1 MGEQVKQRTCAYP
14 DTVDSTKSCEFTS
27 DSMDELK
34 MHERAKHNGPKEITN
49 VIKETTEAKVK
60 EEVAKKISEL
70 SAMAEQLRCP

>member
-1 MGEQVKQRTCAYP
+1 
-14 DTVDSTKSCEFTS
+14 
-27 DSMDELK
+27 MDELK
-34 MHERAKHNGPKEITN
+34 MLERAKHNGPKEITN